1 MTAPD
6 ALVHESCGAHG
17 VGVERVAPVDEQVA
31 LHLARHRGEVELLEL
46 VPLGDQH
53 DGVGAVDHVERA
65 VGELD
70 VGDELARLLL
80 GDRVVGHDL
89 RAGGRSFF
97 VDQRNYAETLRQAG
111 NYSKETLERD
121 LTVLRLLNA
130 VPSLDPFLVREHLR
144 NNKIDVAPCY
154 FAISEGDQERMHQFV
169 SAELARLVRPYDGQH
184 AGPWLQQLNALLKRL
199 ARADYP
205 NDNSHVLSG
214 RAWLAFLDS
223 RCPAAGLTR
232 WMILVEGTY
241 RSHCSLDDKAIN
253 GLNQAVD
260 TWIRKHV

>member
-1 MTAPD
+1 MNPLDQLQPTIAPPPVPWWPPAPGWW
-6 ALVHESCGAHG
+6 ALLV
-17 VGVERVAPVDEQVA
+17 
-31 LHLARHRGEVELLEL
+31 L
-46 VPLGDQH
+46 VPLLLWGLWLLRRH
-53 DGVGAVDHVERA
+53 LPRRRRA
-65 VGELD
+65 QQAQEQPLD
-70 VGDELARLLL
+70 P
-80 GDRVVGHDL
+80 
-89 RAGGRSFF
+89 
-97 VDQRNYAETLRQAG
+97 LRQAA
-111 NYSKETLERD
+111 L
-121 LTVLRLLNA
+121 
-130 VPSLDPFLVREHLR
+130 
-144 NNKIDVAPCY
+144 
-154 FAISEGDQERMHQFV
+154 
-169 SAELARLVRPYDGQH
+169 AELARLVRPYDGQH

-199 ARADYP
+199 ARAHYP

>member
-1 MTAPD
+1 MNPLDQLQPTIAPPPVSWWPLAPGWW
-6 ALVHESCGAHG
+6 ALLV
-17 VGVERVAPVDEQVA
+17 
-31 LHLARHRGEVELLEL
+31 LL
-46 VPLGDQH
+46 P
-53 DGVGAVDHVERA
+53 
-65 VGELD
+65 
-70 VGDELARLLL
+70 LLL
-80 GDRVVGHDL
+80 WGLWYL
-89 RAGGRSFF
+89 RRYLP
-97 VDQRNYAETLRQAG
+97 QRRQAVQTQEQPLDPLRQAA
-111 NYSKETLERD
+111 L
-121 LTVLRLLNA
+121 
-130 VPSLDPFLVREHLR
+130 
-144 NNKIDVAPCY
+144 
-154 FAISEGDQERMHQFV
+154 
-169 SAELARLVRPYDGQH
+169 AELARLVRPYNGQH

-199 ARADYP
+199 ARAHYP